1 LGKAMR
7 PKLIALGI
15 CLLLLGAGIEGVTAV
30 KLGQLSERRDGND
43 NEILGILNA
52 HRPRFEIT
60 RDENGQVRYTEK
72 KGRKFSSGRSTVTVT
87 ESFSTS
93 DMSQRFHDVEARNEQ
108 IQSEMFFWQPMVRL
122 GLVPI
127 GVGLVLVGGAVFSY
141 WKSKAEGGRREAADV
156 QL

>member
-1 LGKAMR
+1 MR
-7 PKLIALGI
+7 PTLIALGI
-15 CLLLLGAGIEGVTAV
+15 SLLLLGAGTEVVTAV
-30 KLGQLSERRDGND
+30 KLGQLSEQRDGND

-52 HRPRFEIT
+52 YGPRFELT

-93 DMSQRFHDVEARNEQ
+93 GMSKRFHDVEARNEQ
-108 IQSEMFFWQPMVRL
+108 IQSEILFWQPMVRL

-127 GVGLVLVGGAVFSY
+127 GVGLALVAGAVFSY
-141 WKSKAEGGRREAADV
+141 WTSVGESGE
-156 QL
+156 

>member
-1 LGKAMR
+1 MR
-7 PKLIALGI
+7 PKLIGLGV

-30 KLGQLSERRDGND
+30 KLGQLSEQRDGND

-52 HRPRFEIT
+52 HRPQFEIT

-72 KGRKFSSGRSTVTVT
+72 KGRKYRSGRSTVTVT

-108 IQSEMFFWQPMVRL
+108 IQSEILFWQPMVRI
-122 GLVPI
+122 GLVPV
-127 GVGLVLVGGAVFSY
+127 GVGLAIVAGTVFSY
-141 WKSKAEGGRREAADV
+141 RKSLGEGGE
-156 QL
+156 